1 VISGTVVEF
10 VGVTETSGGTGEG
23 IGEDVID
30 VDDVVFGE
38 VINEI
43 DEDDVVGMDEKKLR
57 MAYSNFQ
64 RSFFHSGFFSFS
76 FHTNGE

>member
-1 VISGTVVEF
+1 MISGTVVEF

-43 DEDDVVGMDEKKLR
+43 DEDDVVGMDEK
-57 MAYSNFQ
+57 S
-64 RSFFHSGFFSFS
+64 
-76 FHTNGE
+76 